1 MGFFKKIKTV
11 FKASEGFR
19 LLERTE
25 VDLKIEADIVAYG
38 IKKFAVSDYGDLYLK
53 IGELGG
59 FIMLETI
66 IVSDTNLKS
75 KKGTTLSFL
84 KDNQILTLESDE
96 HIIES
101 DFSNTVKKAIT
112 KIDYNIS
119 KEYKLSINEM
129 KDLKKYLVYSLE
141 IKKLQKVK
149 DVIYDKTNG
158 KIKNIPRLQFNNINR
173 NFTIKRCEKRVSTLK
188 SLGNGNSKIKF

>member
-1 MGFFKKIKTV
+1 MGFFKKIDTI
-11 FKASEGFR
+11 FKPSENFR
-19 LLERTE
+19 LMERTE

-38 IKKFAVSDYGDLYLK
+38 IKKFAVSAYGDLYLK
-53 IGELGG
+53 ISELGG

-84 KDNQILTLESDE
+84 KENQILMLESDE
-96 HIIES
+96 HVIES

-119 KEYKLSINEM
+119 VEDAEVFTE
-129 KDLKKYLVYSLE
+129 KKYDTVRFKISGKELLFS
-141 IKKLQKVK
+141 
-149 DVIYDKTNG
+149 VIN
-158 KIKNIPRLQFNNINR
+158 
-173 NFTIKRCEKRVSTLK
+173 
-188 SLGNGNSKIKF
+188 

>member
-1 MGFFKKIKTV
+1 MGFLKKIDTI
-11 FKASEGFR
+11 FKSSENFR
-19 LLERTE
+19 LMERTE

-38 IKKFAVSDYGDLYLK
+38 IKKFAVSAYGDLYLK
-53 IGELGG
+53 IAELGG

-84 KDNQILTLESDE
+84 KENQILMLESDE
-96 HIIES
+96 HVIES

-119 KEYKLSINEM
+119 VEDAEVIAE
-129 KDLKKYLVYSLE
+129 KKYDAVRFE
-141 IKKLQKVK
+141 I
-149 DVIYDKTNG
+149 NG
-158 KIKNIPRLQFNNINR
+158 KELLFSVVN
-173 NFTIKRCEKRVSTLK
+173 
-188 SLGNGNSKIKF
+188 

>member
-1 MGFFKKIKTV
+1 MNTSIKEMVDNGNELDKHINNENFKNDECQELKNIKFKTMLLNGSNNEITPSTYSNMDVSVINNYLDNKIKKRNDKPWSKLDKT
-11 FKASEGFR
+11 
-19 LLERTE
+19 
-25 VDLKIEADIVAYG
+25 DKIH
-38 IKKFAVSDYGDLYLK
+38 KLHDY
-53 IGELGG
+53 
-59 FIMLETI
+59 
-66 IVSDTNLKS
+66 V
-75 KKGTTLSFL
+75 
-84 KDNQILTLESDE
+84 
-96 HIIES
+96 
-101 DFSNTVKKAIT
+101 
-112 KIDYNIS
+112 DYNIS
-119 KEYKLSINEM
+119 KEYKLSINEI

>member
-1 MGFFKKIKTV
+1 MEFFKKIDTI
-11 FKASEGFR
+11 FKSSENFR
-19 LLERTE
+19 LMERTE

-38 IKKFAVSDYGDLYLK
+38 IKKFAVSAYGDLYLK
-53 IGELGG
+53 IAELGG

-84 KDNQILTLESDE
+84 KENQILMLESDE

-101 DFSNTVKKAIT
+101 DFSKTVKKAIT

-119 KEYKLSINEM
+119 VEDAEVFAE
-129 KDLKKYLVYSLE
+129 KKYDAVRFE
-141 IKKLQKVK
+141 I
-149 DVIYDKTNG
+149 NG
-158 KIKNIPRLQFNNINR
+158 KELLFSVVN
-173 NFTIKRCEKRVSTLK
+173 
-188 SLGNGNSKIKF
+188 

>member
-1 MGFFKKIKTV
+1 MGFFKKIETV
-11 FKASEGFR
+11 FKSPESFR
-19 LLERTE
+19 LMERTE
-25 VDLKIEADIVAYG
+25 VDVKIEEDIVAYG
-38 IKKFAVSDYGDLYLK
+38 IKKFAVSAYGDLYLK
-53 IGELGG
+53 IAELGG

-84 KDNQILTLESDE
+84 KENQILSFESDE

-119 KEYKLSINEM
+119 VEEAEVFTE
-129 KDLKKYLVYSLE
+129 KKYDRVQFK
-141 IKKLQKVK
+141 I
-149 DVIYDKTNG
+149 NG
-158 KIKNIPRLQFNNINR
+158 KELLFSVIN
-173 NFTIKRCEKRVSTLK
+173 
-188 SLGNGNSKIKF
+188 

>member
-1 MGFFKKIKTV
+1 MGFFKKMDTV
-11 FKASEGFR
+11 FKSSESFR
-19 LLERTE
+19 LMERTE

-53 IGELGG
+53 IAELGG

-84 KDNQILTLESDE
+84 KENQILTLESDE

-101 DFSNTVKKAIT
+101 DFSNTVKKRLLRLI
-112 KIDYNIS
+112 IIYQ
-119 KEYKLSINEM
+119 
-129 KDLKKYLVYSLE
+129 KKTQQF
-141 IKKLQKVK
+141 LQK
-149 DVIYDKTNG
+149 
-158 KIKNIPRLQFNNINR
+158 KNMIA
-173 NFTIKRCEKRVSTLK
+173 CSLK
-188 SLGNGNSKIKF
+188 LTERSFCFLL

>member
-1 MGFFKKIKTV
+1 MGFFKKMDTV
-11 FKASEGFR
+11 FKSSESFR
-19 LLERTE
+19 LMERTE

-38 IKKFAVSDYGDLYLK
+38 IKKFAVSDYSDLYLK
-53 IGELGG
+53 IAELGG

-84 KDNQILTLESDE
+84 KENQKLTLESDE

-119 KEYKLSINEM
+119 VEDAEVFTE
-129 KDLKKYLVYSLE
+129 KKYDSVLFKINGQE
-141 IKKLQKVK
+141 I
-149 DVIYDKTNG
+149 
-158 KIKNIPRLQFNNINR
+158 
-173 NFTIKRCEKRVSTLK
+173 NFSVT
-188 SLGNGNSKIKF
+188 

>member
-1 MGFFKKIKTV
+1 MGFFKKIDTI
-11 FKASEGFR
+11 FKSSENFR
-19 LLERTE
+19 LMERTE

-38 IKKFAVSDYGDLYLK
+38 IKKFAVSAYGDLYLK
-53 IGELGG
+53 IAELGG

-84 KDNQILTLESDE
+84 KENQILMLESDE
-96 HIIES
+96 HVIES

-119 KEYKLSINEM
+119 VEDAEVFAEKNTTRFALKLTEKSCC
-129 KDLKKYLVYSLE
+129 SL
-141 IKKLQKVK
+141 L
-149 DVIYDKTNG
+149 
-158 KIKNIPRLQFNNINR
+158 
-173 NFTIKRCEKRVSTLK
+173 
-188 SLGNGNSKIKF
+188 

>member
-1 MGFFKKIKTV
+1 MGFFKKMDTV
-11 FKASEGFR
+11 FKSSESFR
-19 LLERTE
+19 LMERTE

-53 IGELGG
+53 IVELGG

-84 KDNQILTLESDE
+84 KENQILTLESDE
-96 HIIES
+96 YIIES

-119 KEYKLSINEM
+119 VEEAEVFTE
-129 KDLKKYLVYSLE
+129 KKYDRVQFK
-141 IKKLQKVK
+141 I
-149 DVIYDKTNG
+149 NG
-158 KIKNIPRLQFNNINR
+158 KELLFSVIN
-173 NFTIKRCEKRVSTLK
+173 
-188 SLGNGNSKIKF
+188 